1 VIDPSDSGEPIV
13 NNRPSLFILDA
24 IGPFFRSL
32 PPGRNNWSKIPFNH
46 LEVNGRVDLSRFTAI
61 RADVKQV
68 CEKAAE
74 FGFNAI
80 SLDDVAHLIDH
91 PSYSPGLRE
100 RIQAYQEEFTKLF
113 EIANSC
119 GLQIYLTTDIMFFD
133 ASLKETLGR
142 DHARII
148 AFLKQAIHDLF
159 TRFPHVS
166 GIISRIGESDGLD
179 VKGDFHSKL
188 VIRNPRDA
196 RRYLDE
202 LLPVFE
208 QHDRTWVFRTWS
220 VGAYR
225 IGDLIWNR
233 DTFRETFDH
242 IDSRHLILSIKH
254 GESDF
259 FRYLPPN
266 KQFFRGRLP
275 KIIELQAR
283 REYEGAGQYPSFIG
297 TDYEFIRDQILGK
310 ANIAGVMVWCQ
321 TGGWTRFSRL
331 SFLDPEAVWN
341 EINTWVSIRL
351 FRDGVSA
358 ADAIESWRLRYAA
371 HMDSKKLI
379 RFLMLSSSVVQRLL
393 YVEEYAC
400 KKVYFRRLRIPPQL
414 SVFWDHILINHSMRQ
429 VLRCFV
435 SDGESMIGQGRQA
448 LADIDE
454 MRQLAAEL
462 SLSVKD
468 VEFMRDTFE
477 ILALAREYYFREFT
491 PATAARLTELRARY
505 RARHALRYSVH
516 LDFKPARIKSRRLRM
531 YFRILFREKRG
542 YRLIDRI
549 FTVRILS
556 WMYPVLRKAGK
567 RFLPDFSHEQAMGI
581 DTLFK

>member
-1 VIDPSDSGEPIV
+1 LIRWIPTGIAM
-13 NNRPSLFILDA
+13 NHRPPLFILDA

-32 PPGRNNWSKIPFNH
+32 PPGRNNWSKIPFDQ
-46 LEVNGRVDLSRFTAI
+46 LEINGRVDRNRFTTI
-61 RADVKQV
+61 RRDFSRV
-68 CEKAAE
+68 CEKAVE
-74 FGFNAI
+74 YGFTAI
-80 SLDDVAHLIDH
+80 SLDDVAHLVDH
-91 PSYSPGLRE
+91 LSYAPELRA
-100 RIQAYQEEFTKLF
+100 RIQAYQEEFTELF
-113 EIANSC
+113 NIARSH
-119 GLQIYLTTDIMFFD
+119 GLEIYLTTDIMYFD
-133 ASLKETLGR
+133 ESLKRTLGFH
-142 DHARII
+142 HARII
-148 AFLKQAIHDLF
+148 TFLKQMIHDLF
-159 TRFPHVS
+159 IRFPQLS

-188 VIRNPRDA
+188 VIRKPRDA
-196 RRYLDE
+196 RRYLAE

-208 QHDRTWVFRTWS
+208 QHNRTWIFRTWS

-233 DTFRETFDH
+233 DTLHETFDR

-266 KQFFRGRLP
+266 KQFFRGRQSKL
-275 KIIELQAR
+275 IELQAR
-283 REYEGAGQYPSFIG
+283 REYEGAGQYPSYIG
-297 TDYEFIRDQILGK
+297 HDYELIRDQIIGK
-310 ANIAGVMVWCQ
+310 ADIAGIMVWCQ

-351 FRDGVSA
+351 FRDGVT
-358 ADAIESWRLRYAA
+358 ADAAVESWRQRYAP
-371 HMDSKKLI
+371 HMDREKLL
-379 RFLMLSSSVVQRLL
+379 RFLMLSGSVVQRLL
-393 YVEEYAC
+393 YVEEYAR

-435 SDGESMIGQGRQA
+435 SDGESMIQHGQMA
-448 LADIDE
+448 LNDIDE
-454 MRQLAAEL
+454 MRQLAIDL
-462 SLSVKD
+462 SLPVED
-468 VEFMRDTFE
+468 VDFMRDTFE
-477 ILALAREYYFREFT
+477 ILAAAREYYFREFT
-491 PATAARLTELRARY
+491 PATVARLTELRNQY

-516 LDFKPARIKSRRLRM
+516 LDFKPARIKSRRLRV

-549 FTVRILS
+549 FTIRILS
-556 WMYPVLRKAGK
+556 WMYPLLRRIGN
-567 RFLPDFSHEQAMGI
+567 RFLPDFSQRQAMGI